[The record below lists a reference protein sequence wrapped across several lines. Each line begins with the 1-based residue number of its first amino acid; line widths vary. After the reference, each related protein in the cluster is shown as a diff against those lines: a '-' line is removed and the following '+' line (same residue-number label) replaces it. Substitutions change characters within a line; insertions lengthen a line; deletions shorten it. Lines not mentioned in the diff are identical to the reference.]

1 MMAVHD
7 EHRADAA
14 ARYLARHVPDWNPDE
29 RAALAAQVMSMMTD
43 ARFAALFAA
52 GSRAEVPIVGRLE
65 RPGRAPL
72 EVSGQID
79 RLIATDA
86 NVLIADYKTN
96 QTPPRQLAEVPAA
109 YLRQLALYRAVLAKL
124 YPGRPV
130 RAVLVWT
137 EAPDMM
143 EISAETLDLEIAR
156 IISP

>member
-1 MMAVHD
+1 M
-7 EHRADAA
+7 
-14 ARYLARHVPDWNPDE
+14 LALVAEDK
-29 RAALAAQVMSMMTD
+29 
-43 ARFAALFAA
+43 FAAVFAP

-137 EAPDMM
+137 EAPEMM
-143 EISAETLDLEIAR
+143 EIPAEILDREMAR